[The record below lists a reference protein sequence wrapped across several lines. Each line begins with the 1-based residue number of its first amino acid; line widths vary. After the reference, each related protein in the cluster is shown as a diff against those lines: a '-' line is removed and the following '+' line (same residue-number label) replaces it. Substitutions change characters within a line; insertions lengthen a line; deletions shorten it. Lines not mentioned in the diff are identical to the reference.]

1 MGRLWSFWTSVLLA
15 CALCFLHVPER
26 NRGLFGQFN
35 EERRRGELTPIRLPG
50 GSAVEFRSMESAALG
65 GSQPYSIFLPPSFSK
80 EHIDYVVARARNVLV
95 DLETWIGYDASKDEI
110 GRNYAGEGMKLFE
123 LGIPLCEAH
132 RALVVLRR
140 MLWNFVEIESD
151 FDTMF
156 ELSQIRE
163 LSDRVILFFDRALYY
178 LIRGYSEEM
187 NRRMKSLWKLTDE
200 DTDKIFF
207 E

>member
-1 MGRLWSFWTSVLLA
+1 VREEAAMQQASNRLIDLIKKNTGLIL
-15 CALCFLHVPER
+15 ER
-26 NRGLFGQFN
+26 W
-35 EERRRGELTPIRLPG
+35 EEHLINDPTT
-50 GSAVEFRSMESAALG
+50 
-65 GSQPYSIFLPPSFSK
+65 PSFSK

-207 E
+207 EKSFYSR